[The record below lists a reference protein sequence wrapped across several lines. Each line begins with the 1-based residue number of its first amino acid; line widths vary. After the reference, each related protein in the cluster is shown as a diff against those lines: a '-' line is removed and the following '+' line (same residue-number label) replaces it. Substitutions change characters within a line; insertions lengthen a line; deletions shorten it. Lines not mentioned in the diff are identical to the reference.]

1 MLCMRMLEFGFR
13 SRLIL
18 LAEVIFLG
26 FAGLGLSARDL
37 DNVRLKEIAS
47 WLDEAPAGPGHPV
60 SDRAAWEK
68 LAKVTAFSEVVTNA
82 LELAKQP
89 TPALPDDLYLDFSRT
104 GNRDRC
110 QKVLFARG
118 ARLVTFTMAEGLEN
132 RGRFIQPLIETI
144 EAICRERTWVYP
156 AHDGRLDNFYGRTV
170 EMDLRATAVAWELG
184 TADFLLAEK
193 LSGATRQL
201 IRENVRRRVLQPFRD
216 MVEGRRKEISWMHAT
231 HNWNAVCL
239 AGTVGAALA
248 LEPSPQDRAWFVA
261 AGEHYIQYFL
271 KGFTP
276 DGYCSEGIGYWN
288 YGFGHFLMLSE
299 TVRQA
304 THGRLD
310 LLADPSAFQPALF
323 CRRSEIVNGI
333 FPTISDAHPGT
344 RPDAQFVCYIAQR
357 FGLDKPNDCERT
369 WVRPGGSLA
378 STMLFSFLPAPL
390 RPVAHPALQPESPLR
405 TWFTN
410 GGVLICRAGEKSPTP
425 FAVALKGGH
434 NAENHNHNDVGS
446 FSVVAGNSM
455 VICDP
460 GAEVYTRRTFS
471 AHRYDSK
478 VLSSFGHAVPVVAG
492 QLQSTGADARGRV
505 VRTDFSDAQDTL
517 VLDIGSAY
525 KVPELQKLERTFE
538 FHRGPS
544 PSLTVRDEVSFSSP
558 QTFETALI
566 TWGSCKQVS
575 STELMLKDEH
585 GALRVQLDAA
595 REAMN
600 ITSEELNED
609 LPNHRKP
616 LRIGIR
622 LKTPV
627 SKAGL
632 TMTITPVRETVPPK

>member
-1 MLCMRMLEFGFR
+1 MRMLG
-13 SRLIL
+13 SGIQWLLIL

-26 FAGLGLSARDL
+26 FAGLGLPARDL
-37 DNVRLKEIAS
+37 DNARIKEIAS
-47 WLDEAPAGPGHPV
+47 WLDHAPAGPGHPV

-68 LAKVTAFSEVVTNA
+68 LARAPAYSELVSNA

-89 TPALPDDLYLDFSRT
+89 VPELPDELYLDFSRT

-118 ARLVTFTMAEGLEN
+118 ARLVSFTLAEGLES
-132 RGRFIQPLIETI
+132 RGRFIVPLSETI

-184 TADFLLAEK
+184 TADFLLGEK
-193 LSGATRQL
+193 LSRATRQL
-201 IRENVRRRVLQPFRD
+201 IRENVTRRVLQPFRD

-248 LEPSPQDRAWFVA
+248 LEPSAQDRAWFIA
-261 AGEHYIQYFL
+261 AGEHYVQYFL

-299 TVRQA
+299 TVREA

-310 LLADPSAFQPALF
+310 LLANPSAFQPALF
-323 CRRSEIVNGI
+323 CRRSEIVDGI
-333 FPTISDAHPGT
+333 YPTISDVHPGT
-344 RPDAQFVCYIAQR
+344 RPDAQFACYISQR
-357 FGLDKPNDCERT
+357 FGLEMPAHCDRAWTK
-369 WVRPGGSLA
+369 PGGSLA
-378 STMLFSFLPAPL
+378 STMLFSFLPVPL
-390 RPVAHPALQPESPLR
+390 PAVPHPALSPESPLR

-410 GGVLICRAGEKSPTP
+410 GGVLVCRAGEKSSIP
-425 FAVALKGGH
+425 FAVALKGGN

-478 VLSSFGHAVPVVAG
+478 VLNSFGHAVPVVAG
-492 QLQSTGADARGRV
+492 QLQSTGAEAHAGV
-505 VRTDFSDAQDTL
+505 LRTDFTDAQDTL

-525 KVPELQKLERTFE
+525 KVSELHKLERTFE

-544 PSLTVRDEVSFSSP
+544 PRLTVRDEVSFSSP

-575 STELMLKDEH
+575 STELMLNDEH
-585 GALRVQLDAA
+585 GALRVQF
-595 REAMN
+595 EAGIGQCN
-600 ITSEELNED
+600 ISSQEINED

-616 LRIGIR
+616 LRIGIA
-622 LKTPV
+622 LKAPV
-627 SKAGL
+627 TKATVTL
-632 TMTITPVRETVPPK
+632 TIIPIPKSVSPK